1 MRVQTIVCL
10 VLLAAACC
18 RADIINLTDGTKVEG
33 KIRKTSDGWAVTQKD
48 GTVVSVDADK
58 VASIEASR
66 SPDAISVA
74 EDRLA
79 SLRRVAE
86 HLTDL
91 QEIINRYQKFI
102 ADLGDQKV
110 VAEAQAD
117 LKIWQVRA
125 DKGMVKLGDK
135 WITSEERE
143 QRREQAQS
151 EAIPAKDL
159 IANYKYKDASKILS
173 QAVLDDPECATAWY
187 LQGVLLYKQDQVQ
200 AARKAFEAANQV
212 IPDHAPTLN
221 NLAVI
226 AWRQKQFVIAM
237 NYYDRAMMAA
247 PVAKE
252 ILDNVAEALNVVPPE
267 NQKAPVVL
275 QGVKLFAE
283 QDTELQ
289 KLAAQKGM
297 YRWGATWVTANQLHE
312 LKAAEAKIKQQL
324 DALQQQYDAIQMK
337 IGQIDAEI
345 DQNAREM
352 TRLESQATFI
362 DRNGNTIQMPLP
374 QQYYQLKKDNDDL
387 TQQKTPLQAQQ
398 QDLRNKAKDIQ
409 GGLPVPK
416 YTGTQQLI
424 GVDGT
429 PVRGMVGSSPTTTS
443 SQTN

>member
-1 MRVQTIVCL
+1 MRVWTVLCL
-10 VLLAAACC
+10 VLVAAGWC
-18 RADIINLTDGTKVEG
+18 RGDVINLTDGTKVEG
-33 KIRKTSDGWAVTQKD
+33 KIHKTSEGWAVTQKD
-48 GTVVSVDADK
+48 GSVVNVDADK

-66 SPDAISVA
+66 SPDAVSVA

-91 QEIINRYQKFI
+91 QDIIGRYQRFL

-110 VAEAQAD
+110 AAEAQAD
-117 LKIWQVRA
+117 LKIWQDRQER
-125 DKGMVKLGDK
+125 GMVKLGDQ
-135 WITSEERE
+135 WISSEERE
-143 QRREQAQS
+143 KRREQAQS
-151 EAIPAKDL
+151 EAIPARDL
-159 IANYKYKDASKILS
+159 IANYKYKDAAKILS
-173 QAVLDDPECATAWY
+173 QAVTDDPECATAWY

-200 AARKAFEAANQV
+200 GARKSFEAVNQI

-226 AWRQKQFVIAM
+226 AWRQKSFVVAM
-237 NYYDRAMMAA
+237 NYYDHAMMAA

-267 NQKAPVVL
+267 NRKAPVVL
-275 QGVKLFAE
+275 EGVKLFAE

-297 YRWGATWVTANQLHE
+297 YRWGATWVTASQLQE

-324 DALQQQYDAIQMK
+324 DALQQQFDAIQMK
-337 IGQIDAEI
+337 IGQIDGEI
-345 DQNAREM
+345 DQNNREM
-352 TRLESQATFI
+352 TRLQSQSIFI

-374 QQYYQLKKDNDDL
+374 DQYYQLKKDNDSL
-387 TQQKTPLQAQQ
+387 AQQKEPLAAQQ

-429 PVRGMVGSSPTTTS
+429 PVRGTMGSSPTTTA
-443 SQTN
+443 SQAN